1 MAMQGFALSV
11 LQADM
16 NFLCLC
22 SRLSECCVQQG
33 ATAELVS
40 TDWSGA
46 KMCSAIWQHSRVSL
60 CLPKSC
66 KGTITHPHIEMFFKI
81 V

>member
-1 MAMQGFALSV
+1 MAMQVLVLSV

-22 SRLSECCVQQG
+22 SRLNECCVQQG

-40 TDWSGA
+40 MDWGGA
-46 KMCSAIWQHSRVSL
+46 KMCSASW
-60 CLPKSC
+60 
-66 KGTITHPHIEMFFKI
+66 
-81 V
+81 

>member
-1 MAMQGFALSV
+1 MAMQVLALFV

-40 TDWSGA
+40 MNWSGA
-46 KMCSAIWQHSRVSL
+46 KMCSAIW
-60 CLPKSC
+60 
-66 KGTITHPHIEMFFKI
+66 
-81 V
+81 